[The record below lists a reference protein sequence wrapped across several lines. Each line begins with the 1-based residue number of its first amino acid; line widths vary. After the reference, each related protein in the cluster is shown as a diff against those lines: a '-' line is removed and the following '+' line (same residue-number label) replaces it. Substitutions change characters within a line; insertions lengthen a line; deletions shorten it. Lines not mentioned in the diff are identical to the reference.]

1 MFKTK
6 DMVEAAMLSALFVV
20 LSVIAIGTGIGY
32 SLYLD
37 ILVPLIISLIY
48 LKCGFKYTAL
58 SAITSLT
65 IIILGMGNIGAGIW
79 MSQSMILGLMCS
91 MFIEKDGQIIDDM
104 VYCSIFACILMIFI
118 DIYFSK
124 LIGYSFIKEFE
135 GYANSGSF
143 KYIKPQV
150 ILYVLIACVP
160 AGTVVVTY
168 LGTLVLGNK
177 LKLLNE
183 YRNKKFKL
191 IKNYRK
197 VGYYMCCS
205 KNIIIMAI
213 AYLASLEVLNL
224 LNYDIKIAY
233 IRVIAISIKYTLL
246 YVVLK
251 DANSFIGKYVYMKT
265 KSKTFFR
272 IVNLSTLILLITKF
286 KITSWIMISGDILI
300 NLSLNMRNKQLI
312 FLKKCI

>member
-65 IIILGMGNIGAGIW
+65 IIILGIGNIGAGIW

-91 MFIEKDGQIIDDM
+91 IFIEKDGQIIDDM
-104 VYCSIFACILMIFI
+104 GYCSIFACILMIFI

-135 GYANSGSF
+135 GYANSWSF

-183 YRNKKFKL
+183 YGNEKFKL

-224 LNYDIKIAY
+224 LNYHIKIAY

-265 KSKTFFR
+265 KSRTFFR

-286 KITSWIMISGDILI
+286 KITSWIMILGDILI
-300 NLSLNMRNKQLI
+300 NLSLNMRNKQLV

>member
-37 ILVPLIISLIY
+37 VMVPLIISLIY

-65 IIILGMGNIGAGIW
+65 IIILVIGNIGAGIW
-79 MSQSMILGLMCS
+79 MSQSMMLGLMCS
-91 MFIEKDGQIIDDM
+91 VFIEKDSEIIDDI

-135 GYANSGSF
+135 GYANSWSF
-143 KYIKPQV
+143 EYIKPQV
-150 ILYVLIACVP
+150 ILYVLVACVP
-160 AGTVVVTY
+160 AGTVVATY
-168 LGTLVLGNK
+168 LGTLVIGKK

-183 YRNKKFKL
+183 YGNEKFKL

-205 KNIIIMAI
+205 KNIIIMGI
-213 AYLASLEVLNL
+213 TYLAFLEVLNL
-224 LNYDIKIAY
+224 LNYNIKIVY
-233 IRVIAISIKYTLL
+233 IRVIAISIKYILL
-246 YVVLK
+246 YIVLK
-251 DANSFIGKYVYMKT
+251 DANSFIGKFLYMKT
-265 KSKTFFR
+265 RSKLLFSL
-272 IVNLSTLILLITKF
+272 VNLSTIIFLVIKF
-286 KITSWIMISGDILI
+286 RITSWIMILGNIII
-300 NLSLNMRNKQLI
+300 NLSLDMRNKQLI

>member
-37 ILVPLIISLIY
+37 VMVPLIISLIY

-65 IIILGMGNIGAGIW
+65 IIILVIGDIGAGIW

-91 MFIEKDGQIIDDM
+91 VFIEKDSEIIDDI

-135 GYANSGSF
+135 GYANSWSF

-150 ILYVLIACVP
+150 ILYVLVACVP
-160 AGTVVVTY
+160 AGTVVATY
-168 LGTLVLGNK
+168 LGTLVIGKK

-183 YRNKKFKL
+183 YGNEKFKL

-197 VGYYMCCS
+197 VGYYMCGS
-205 KNIIIMAI
+205 RNIIIMGI
-213 AYLASLEVLNL
+213 TYLALLEVLNL
-224 LNYDIKIAY
+224 LNYNIEIVY
-233 IRVIAISIKYTLL
+233 IRVIAISIKYILL
-246 YVVLK
+246 YIVLK
-251 DANSFIGKYVYMKT
+251 DANSFIGKFLYMKT
-265 KSKTFFR
+265 RSKLLFSL
-272 IVNLSTLILLITKF
+272 VNLSTVIFLVIEF
-286 KITSWIMISGDILI
+286 KITSWLMILGNIII
-300 NLSLNMRNKQLI
+300 NLSLDMRNKQLI

>member
-37 ILVPLIISLIY
+37 IMVPLIISLIY

-65 IIILGMGNIGAGIW
+65 IIILVIGDIGAGIW

-91 MFIEKDGQIIDDM
+91 IFIEKDSEIIDDI
-104 VYCSIFACILMIFI
+104 VYCTIFACILMIFI

-135 GYANSGSF
+135 AYTSSWSF
-143 KYIKPQV
+143 KYINPQV
-150 ILYVLIACVP
+150 ILYVLVACVP
-160 AGTVVVTY
+160 AGTVVVAY
-168 LGTLVLGNK
+168 LGTLIIGNK
-177 LKLLNE
+177 LKLLSENGVE
-183 YRNKKFKL
+183 KFKL

-205 KNIIIMAI
+205 KNVILIGIT
-213 AYLASLEVLNL
+213 YLALLEVLNL
-224 LNYDIKIAY
+224 LNYDIKTTY
-233 IRVIAISIKYTLL
+233 IKVIAISIKYTLL
-246 YVVLK
+246 YIVLK
-251 DANSFIGKYVYMKT
+251 DANSFIGKFLYMKT
-265 KSKTFFR
+265 RSKLIFSL
-272 IVNLSTLILLITKF
+272 VNLITIVFLVIKF
-286 KITSWIMISGDILI
+286 KITSWLMILGDIII
-300 NLSLNMRNKQLI
+300 NLSLDMRNKQLI
-312 FLKKCI
+312 FLKKCL

>member
-48 LKCGFKYTAL
+48 LKCGLKYTVL
-58 SAITSLT
+58 SAITSLI
-65 IIILGMGNIGAGIW
+65 IIILGMANIGAGIW
-79 MSQSMILGLMCS
+79 MSQSMVLGLMCS
-91 MFIEKDGQIIDDM
+91 IFIEKDGQIIDDM

-135 GYANSGSF
+135 GYATSWSF

-183 YRNKKFKL
+183 YGNEKFKL

>member
-48 LKCGFKYTAL
+48 LKCGLKYTVL
-58 SAITSLT
+58 SAITSLI

-91 MFIEKDGQIIDDM
+91 IFIEKDGQIIDDM

-135 GYANSGSF
+135 GYATSWSF

-183 YRNKKFKL
+183 YGNEKFKL
-191 IKNYRK
+191 IKSYRK

-205 KNIIIMAI
+205 KKIIIMAI

-251 DANSFIGKYVYMKT
+251 DANSFIGKFLYMKT
-265 KSKTFFR
+265 KSKLLFR
-272 IVNLSTLILLITKF
+272 IVNLSTLILLVIKF
-286 KITSWIMISGDILI
+286 KLTSWMMILGDILI
-300 NLSLNMRNKQLI
+300 NLSLNMRNKQLV